1 VTDYNERYVA
11 FIDILGF
18 REHIRS
24 INTNPEKL
32 EKLLEILNEMATNY
46 PALSQSMAATQG
58 FENMLRVS
66 TFSDNIVISGQL
78 DPMGFAIVTT
88 VCATLCARLLTQGV
102 YARGAITV
110 GRLHHTGSVV
120 LGEGLVRAYEL
131 ESRTAIYPRVIFD
144 DSVMSLACNVPATNL
159 WKAKQ
164 DFDGLYFMDYLALG
178 PLILGPPSP
187 REPILSLARSE
198 IISTLENSNDL
209 GVKSKVGW
217 LARYLNDN
225 SDALQME
232 RIPLN

>member
-1 VTDYNERYVA
+1 
-11 FIDILGF
+11 
-18 REHIRS
+18 
-24 INTNPEKL
+24 
-32 EKLLEILNEMATNY
+32 M
-46 PALSQSMAATQG
+46 
-58 FENMLRVS
+58 
-66 TFSDNIVISGQL
+66 
-78 DPMGFAIVTT
+78 
-88 VCATLCARLLTQGV
+88 

-110 GRLHHTGSVV
+110 GQLHHTGSLV

-144 DSVMSLACNVPATNL
+144 DSVMNLACNGSTTNS

-178 PLILGPPSP
+178 PLILGPPLHE
-187 REPILSLARSE
+187 EPILSLVRNE
-198 IISTLENSNDL
+198 IISTMENSNDL

-217 LARYLNDN
+217 FARYLNDN